1 MGESFYPIADPRHS
15 RESTKRHLKSGV
27 ITCNFSRLFR
37 IKMPTTD
44 DEFIIPEYF
53 YCVTLSR
60 LEYDRTKGFS
70 SSAGAELFKTHVR
83 LTEAEAELLK
93 LKFG

>member
-1 MGESFYPIADPRHS
+1 MLHI
-15 RESTKRHLKSGV
+15 
-27 ITCNFSRLFR
+27 
-37 IKMPTTD
+37 
-44 DEFIIPEYF
+44 
-53 YCVTLSR
+53 
-60 LEYDRTKGFS
+60 EYDRTKGFS

>member
-1 MGESFYPIADPRHS
+1 MGWWNGISY
-15 RESTKRHLKSGV
+15 
-27 ITCNFSRLFR
+27 
-37 IKMPTTD
+37 
-44 DEFIIPEYF
+44 IILYL
-53 YCVTLSR
+53 VLHV
-60 LEYDRTKGFS
+60 EYDRTKGFS

>member
-1 MGESFYPIADPRHS
+1 MGGGQEDPQINFFGPAQKRLRFLSPCENQVFHS
-15 RESTKRHLKSGV
+15 KKFEDRGPSGLAGV
-27 ITCNFSRLFR
+27 
-37 IKMPTTD
+37 
-44 DEFIIPEYF
+44 
-53 YCVTLSR
+53 
-60 LEYDRTKGFS
+60 EYDRTKGFS